1 MTALYA
7 VAFLSSL
14 GFSIVVPFMVFLVTR
29 FGGNAFVLGAIG
41 AAFWGAQLV
50 GSIWLGA
57 LSDRIGRQRVLLRSQ
72 LGAMAAWLIFL
83 CALDAP
89 RVVLGRVDAAAV
101 GAFTVTLPLALIA
114 LARVTDGLFNGSISV
129 ANAYLADLA
138 DDGERKLGYGRLG
151 AASSSGFVVGPV
163 IAGLLARTEAG
174 MTAVLVLALALSAI
188 AALLIRFRLPAV
200 PPRPT
205 TAIEVARAGGDLLH
219 KPLGGGCPEAVRHPR
234 WRVRDVLARRE
245 LRPMIALYFLIY
257 LAFSVYVAALPVHAV
272 IDAGCTMTD
281 LARLYV
287 TLALALA
294 ATERFV
300 LPRIARRLATEVIAT
315 GGCALLVAA
324 YLLISRSSEAALVAG
339 AVLYGVGN
347 GLMWPS
353 YLVMLSRSGPAEYQ
367 GSIQGV
373 GSSTGSLASILGT
386 VTGGVLFVTIGAAT
400 FYVSAAVVG
409 VATCLFVARVPGLE
423 DRGLPA
429 RLSRTIRKSSNEH
442 SPRQAVRVNRRT
454 GS

>member
-57 LSDRIGRQRVLLRSQ
+57 LSDRIGRKRVLFRSQ

-83 CALDAP
+83 CALSAP
-89 RVVLGRVDAAAV
+89 RVVLGRVEGAAV
-101 GAFTVTLPLALIA
+101 GTFALTLPLALIA
-114 LARVTDGLFNGSISV
+114 LARITDGLFNGSISV

-138 DDGERKLGYGRLG
+138 DDDERKLGYARLG
-151 AASSSGFVVGPV
+151 AASSFGFVVGPV
-163 IAGLLARTEAG
+163 IAGFLARTEIG
-174 MTAVLVLALALSAI
+174 MTAVLGLALVLSAF
-188 AALLIRFRLPAV
+188 AALLVRVRLPAV

-205 TAIEVARAGGDLLH
+205 TAIEVVRTGGVRAH

-234 WRVRDVLARRE
+234 WRVRAVLAIPA

-257 LAFSVYVAALPVHAV
+257 LAFSIYVTALPIHAV
-272 IDAGCTMTD
+272 ADVGCTATQ
-281 LARLYV
+281 LARVYV
-287 TLALALA
+287 TLALTLA
-294 ATERFV
+294 VTERFV
-300 LPRIARRLATEVIAT
+300 LPRIVRKLATPVIAAA
-315 GGCALLVAA
+315 GCSLLVVA
-324 YLLISRSSEAALVAG
+324 YLLISRSSEPALLGAAVF
-339 AVLYGVGN
+339 YGVGN

-353 YLVMLSRSGPAEYQ
+353 YLVMLSRSGPAESQ

-373 GSSTGSLASILGT
+373 GSSAGSLASILGT
-386 VTGGVLFVTIGAAT
+386 VTGGVLFVAI
-400 FYVSAAVVG
+400 G
-409 VATCLFVARVPGLE
+409 VAT
-423 DRGLPA
+423 
-429 RLSRTIRKSSNEH
+429 
-442 SPRQAVRVNRRT
+442 
-454 GS
+454 